1 MIEKTSFTVTIKNE
15 IANNN
20 IEKLEARSLL
30 AAFIRLSGTINFS
43 SKGDR
48 LTIKTENATTARFLY
63 KIIREYYP
71 TLNISL
77 GFLKQMKLYKA
88 TEYLININGQFD
100 EFLNELD
107 IDLLNDKISRSLYNT
122 ENKMKAY
129 FAGSFLAAGSC
140 TDPLS
145 SNYHLEISSNDEEY
159 AQSLLKLT
167 TKIKNLVFSFKII
180 QRRNKWVVY
189 LKRSDQISDFLAYIN
204 AYNSC
209 LEFEDIRTNRDF
221 ANSTNRLV
229 NCDSYNFKK
238 TTDIA
243 TKQVEMI
250 DYIEK
255 KIGIN
260 HISNEKLR
268 VLCKI
273 RKENIEANYNELALM
288 LSEELHTSVSKSNI
302 NHLFIKLKKL
312 YEEIS
317 Q

>member
-107 IDLLNDKISRSLYNT
+107 IDLLNDKISRSLY
-122 ENKMKAY
+122 
-129 FAGSFLAAGSC
+129 F
-140 TDPLS
+140 PL
-145 SNYHLEISSNDEEY
+145 I
-159 AQSLLKLT
+159 
-167 TKIKNLVFSFKII
+167 
-180 QRRNKWVVY
+180 
-189 LKRSDQISDFLAYIN
+189 
-204 AYNSC
+204 
-209 LEFEDIRTNRDF
+209 
-221 ANSTNRLV
+221 
-229 NCDSYNFKK
+229 
-238 TTDIA
+238 
-243 TKQVEMI
+243 
-250 DYIEK
+250 
-255 KIGIN
+255 
-260 HISNEKLR
+260 
-268 VLCKI
+268 VL
-273 RKENIEANYNELALM
+273 
-288 LSEELHTSVSKSNI
+288 
-302 NHLFIKLKKL
+302 
-312 YEEIS
+312 
-317 Q
+317 